1 MVMSAVVE
9 INIFNEL
16 YWYPIKGSF
25 SPQTK
30 LLSLC
35 LSLSLSLSPLA
46 VSLSSRCLSL
56 LSLSLSPS
64 LSLPRS
70 LLWLYYYLFISPRLK
85 TYIKTTPIYNNYNY
99 KITIIKNYSHGAN
112 RIYTYRSPGN
122 TGINKIQQK
131 M

>member
-1 MVMSAVVE
+1 MNYTDIQLKVLFPLKQNS
-9 INIFNEL
+9 
-16 YWYPIKGSF
+16 S
-25 SPQTK
+25 
-30 LLSLC
+30 LSVCLCLC
-35 LSLSLSLSPLA
+35 LSLLSLSLSPLA
-46 VSLSSRCLSL
+46 VSLSSR
-56 LSLSLSPS
+56 S

-70 LLWLYYYLFISPRLK
+70 LSLALYYDCYYYLFISPRLK

>member
-46 VSLSSRCLSL
+46 VSLSSR
-56 LSLSLSPS
+56 SLSPS

-70 LLWLYYYLFISPRLK
+70 LSLALYYDYYYYLFISPRLK

-122 TGINKIQQK
+122 TGIKKIQQK